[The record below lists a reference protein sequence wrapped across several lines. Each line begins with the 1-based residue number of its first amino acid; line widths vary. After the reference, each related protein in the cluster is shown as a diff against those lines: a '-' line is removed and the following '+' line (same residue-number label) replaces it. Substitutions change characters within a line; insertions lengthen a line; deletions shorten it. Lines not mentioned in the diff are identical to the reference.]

1 MSVQRFDPNAAGGKY
16 ISPEQYEQNLISIAE
31 AKAKLEAF
39 ERLNDEGR
47 RRFEQLRQEELELE
61 RKVQEGQQA
70 KLRLQQMREQNS
82 SIALPTSRVEDGHS
96 ARIEEV
102 ASSPQ
107 VGSASFQGDQ
117 TQSRRQSFPS
127 VSSSSS
133 SHQSRQGFVQNPPSN
148 HNYQQVSSMP
158 PTQHPPARRVNIPNF
173 SHSTYNLPSVVPY
186 YQNPSN
192 VVLYPTNHH
201 LMAHPQ
207 QGYSQTTSF
216 RHYVPPAP
224 SHSESSLAGALGDP
238 QQDRPSLYYKTN
250 SGNVQNLARGS
261 QNASTQNAANPHDIE
276 PFRRM
281 SMTIPPVP
289 APQFIAEFQRMLN
302 RWSAIAPV
310 GSHFPGTIVFHGV
323 KIDCFKH
330 GNSIFV
336 KIPSPTGADIYAPFE
351 KFLDQLLG
359 KGTTPL
365 FTSSTIRQASVQ
377 NGPQSGQSPHSTM
390 PNGQNRPHE
399 MPSTAQQVNLRQPQS
414 QSAPQ
419 PVPALSTTSQAAP
432 VTPIATASPSNNVD
446 PISMRTPKQAD
457 LKHLAHDILFNLGKR
472 QRATSS
478 SSHEQ
483 PAKRHAPESVQPQ
496 VLSSH
501 IPTATNAPA
510 QPSTTSNGPT
520 SSSQTQS
527 SALVKNQQSK
537 DNKVPVR
544 PEPPSQV
551 QPPAVV
557 PAMASTSAPSS
568 ATLVNTSLVPEIA
581 TIETVESPAKD
592 KVNVSSALSTT
603 APPAAHEVIDLTSA
617 RATPS
622 RPFENSTAVASSS
635 KLPKKA
641 KEPLFLPSSPS
652 PQQHDLSPSPKSLD
666 TSSASRGNVT
676 PANKVRDKQ
685 VVYRRKENLAY
696 VLVPPPPE
704 YLVRYREQIE
714 KGKGKWTLPP
724 AEEGADRNFTKVYI
738 LDEEEREAIQ
748 LSSSRVQQITCRWDG
763 CDHQLNSADSLIRHL
778 EQIHVPKLSSSTSTF
793 MYCDDSF
800 RSGSQLLKHFKTKH
814 ANGVLKPSA
823 KPFKPVLA
831 PLDDFSDV
839 PRKVPTYIFVT
850 RPIGRKVL
858 SRERHP
864 FVAKWVATNIIYSDR
879 DMSPKK
885 RSRKVVRGT
894 NGAGM
899 NAGGPVNNYEYVKVK
914 STRPSTQSSREAD
927 GFMVEDLDSAN
938 ISRMFAAG
946 LTLWGSGDEESDGD
960 HALGSPDSSSSSPLP
975 QSPSFTPQRSLES
988 PVADIKEEEVTEVV
1002 VSYGSVRNHSDE
1014 QNGSDREDA
1023 AVESMLT
1030 A

>member
-1 MSVQRFDPNAAGGKY
+1 
-16 ISPEQYEQNLISIAE
+16 
-31 AKAKLEAF
+31 
-39 ERLNDEGR
+39 
-47 RRFEQLRQEELELE
+47 
-61 RKVQEGQQA
+61 
-70 KLRLQQMREQNS
+70 
-82 SIALPTSRVEDGHS
+82 
-96 ARIEEV
+96 
-102 ASSPQ
+102 
-107 VGSASFQGDQ
+107 
-117 TQSRRQSFPS
+117 
-127 VSSSSS
+127 
-133 SHQSRQGFVQNPPSN
+133 
-148 HNYQQVSSMP
+148 
-158 PTQHPPARRVNIPNF
+158 
-173 SHSTYNLPSVVPY
+173 
-186 YQNPSN
+186 
-192 VVLYPTNHH
+192 
-201 LMAHPQ
+201 
-207 QGYSQTTSF
+207 
-216 RHYVPPAP
+216 
-224 SHSESSLAGALGDP
+224 
-238 QQDRPSLYYKTN
+238 
-250 SGNVQNLARGS
+250 
-261 QNASTQNAANPHDIE
+261 
-276 PFRRM
+276 
-281 SMTIPPVP
+281 
-289 APQFIAEFQRMLN
+289 
-302 RWSAIAPV
+302 
-310 GSHFPGTIVFHGV
+310 
-323 KIDCFKH
+323 
-330 GNSIFV
+330 
-336 KIPSPTGADIYAPFE
+336 
-351 KFLDQLLG
+351 
-359 KGTTPL
+359 
-365 FTSSTIRQASVQ
+365 
-377 NGPQSGQSPHSTM
+377 M

-414 QSAPQ
+414 Q
-419 PVPALSTTSQAAP
+419 

-603 APPAAHEVIDLTSA
+603 APPAAHEVIDLTST

-724 AEEGADRNFTKVYI
+724 AEEGAETSFLYESQRNSPF
-738 LDEEEREAIQ
+738 DEEEREAIQ

-793 MYCDDSF
+793 MCRWTQCGQSGIRLKDKHLERHALLPLRCAYQNCDDSF

-899 NAGGPVNNYEYVKVK
+899 NARGPVNNYEYVKVK

-988 PVADIKEEEVTEVV
+988 PVVDIKEEEVTEVV